1 MARTPLIS
9 LNGTEVERQAAAAF
23 IDPDE
28 LNTTTD
34 QHRVFLGDIL
44 IGPEW
49 LGIVASEAAMLDLF
63 NTHPRGCFPGDEC
76 YRSDNRT
83 LYRCI
88 ARLGLDLEDWFALI
102 TTSTD
107 ITLGGVTPSDDLIPT
122 QKAIKTYADTK
133 EPALGNPGTTGFVLS
148 STTGGVRSWVAA
160 GVPALTSA
168 HIFVGNVSNVATDVA
183 MTGDISITNAGLTA
197 IGANKVTLAM
207 MAPIANNTVLGNI
220 SGGAAVPSALSG
232 ANVRT
237 ICGLATTDNVVFNTL
252 QLGGTPAASLYSTG
266 YELLMSNTVT
276 TETNLIVA
284 SSLNAMSR
292 GVYRATRSRNTLASP
307 AAVQSGDWIFSL
319 IGAGHDGTSSVAA
332 AEVLMECT
340 GAVSAGVV
348 PMAVLIQTGSSGSRT
363 ETARFSAAKNLLV
376 GTTSETGLTGAGG
389 LSVGSATES
398 STSATG
404 SIITAGGVGIAKKLY
419 VGTDAYVLGLL
430 YAGSGPTTLTNAA
443 GKILSAALNTV
454 AIAQGGTGLTS
465 TSQNYAFIG
474 PTAGAGAPTW
484 RLLVAGDIPALSYA
498 PSALTSAHIFVG
510 NVSNV
515 ATNVA
520 MTGDISITNAGLTAI
535 GANKVT
541 LAMMATIANN
551 TVLGNI
557 SGGAAVPSALT
568 GANVRT
574 ICGLATTD
582 TPTFASFQI
591 NGPAL
596 GHAFAQLMSD
606 TDYGAGFKMGELGGG
621 YQAAIIWNFN
631 VGPGLEFYT
640 GGVTTANCNMY
651 LDQNGK
657 LTLRGAGGLQTPA
670 PAGGTAGVWK
680 LGILVTTASVFD
692 TTRYIQLDVG
702 GVLYKVAVCV

>member
-1 MARTPLIS
+1 MSLAQQLVAELTVQNDLVLASYVPSPTAGKLYNNAGVLYWGAAPIAAGGGTVTSFSAGNLIPLFSTSVATATSTPALTFALSTVAANKALMGPTSGADAAWAARLLVAADIPDISATYQPLLAYTPENVANKS
-9 LNGTEVERQAAAAF
+9 TSGA
-23 IDPDE
+23 
-28 LNTTTD
+28 
-34 QHRVFLGDIL
+34 LG
-44 IGPEW
+44 
-49 LGIVASEAAMLDLF
+49 V
-63 NTHPRGCFPGDEC
+63 
-76 YRSDNRT
+76 SDT
-83 LYRCI
+83 LY
-88 ARLGLDLEDWFALI
+88 
-102 TTSTD
+102 
-107 ITLGGVTPSDDLIPT
+107 PS
-122 QKAIKTYADTK
+122 QKAVKTYADTK

-168 HIFVGNVSNVATDVA
+168 HLFVGNVSNVATD
-183 MTGDISITNAGLTA
+183 
-197 IGANKVTLAM
+197 
-207 MAPIANNTVLGNI
+207 
-220 SGGAAVPSALSG
+220 
-232 ANVRT
+232 
-237 ICGLATTDNVVFNTL
+237 
-252 QLGGTPAASLYSTG
+252 
-266 YELLMSNTVT
+266 
-276 TETNLIVA
+276 
-284 SSLNAMSR
+284 
-292 GVYRATRSRNTLASP
+292 
-307 AAVQSGDWIFSL
+307 
-319 IGAGHDGTSSVAA
+319 
-332 AEVLMECT
+332 
-340 GAVSAGVV
+340 
-348 PMAVLIQTGSSGSRT
+348 
-363 ETARFSAAKNLLV
+363 
-376 GTTSETGLTGAGG
+376 
-389 LSVGSATES
+389 
-398 STSATG
+398 
-404 SIITAGGVGIAKKLY
+404 
-419 VGTDAYVLGLL
+419 
-430 YAGSGPTTLTNAA
+430 
-443 GKILSAALNTV
+443 
-454 AIAQGGTGLTS
+454 
-465 TSQNYAFIG
+465 
-474 PTAGAGAPTW
+474 
-484 RLLVAGDIPALSYA
+484 
-498 PSALTSAHIFVG
+498 
-510 NVSNV
+510 
-515 ATNVA
+515 VA